1 MPVSKISSLATPPSL
16 PAPLLSHHGTQ
27 PEGSWLGC
35 RWWWWWCEAEESQA
49 ASSGSQQV
57 VGHLAASSLSL
68 LSQWGKK
75 VWVNTGS
82 LQSVVE
88 KGKQSPRVVLRSI
101 NKE

>member
-27 PEGSWLGC
+27 PEGSWLGS
-35 RWWWWWCEAEESQA
+35 RWWCEAEESQA
-49 ASSGSQQV
+49 ASSGSQQA

-88 KGKQSPRVVLRSI
+88 KGKQSPRVVLWSI